1 MVTLSTVENVLQSD
15 KVPVFMGTNRLYLKK
30 GLQSTSRDVSI
41 PADVVRE
48 QGNRLNRGTSIK
60 PAQVKVSMEDLSV
73 DMDIEQMFSETFT
86 TLKAN
91 LVTVASAGSSGLV
104 TSTAGRG
111 SGIMIK
117 VVGPTDNINCLVLA
131 YYSGTA
137 SGTISVGEGAPVKTV
152 VNSSKITISA
162 TFINNFA
169 VGDTVLFVGNKKA
182 NNLVTSTISGIS
194 GTQIQLTVGTVTA
207 SSYTAANSGFIMIY
221 DNNPINS
228 KKWVDGRPNTSV
240 KGIEV
245 FNYNKK
251 VPWKG
256 VLGGKSIV
264 SYQLLSAVGTTT
276 ANTIDS
282 DSWRGTNVDILMLYN
297 DIAGNLLFTR
307 YIQDAAPTTISYS
320 FTGDG
325 NATQKYDF
333 TSSKSLDFVGYVVR
347 KATVLASA
355 ATNPITTVDLDAVT
369 SCLFTGSENPIAI
382 IKNTTLNTTNFNK
395 YFLKL
400 TTTTS
405 AGVRVIWNEVS
416 GVLSEGQFNYDN
428 STKIVTFKNGT
439 TISAPGKGNRIEVTY
454 LCAATNVDTGS
465 VYKCDSTAFSHTGA
479 PDVVTGGYQPLTINT
494 NNFTNRVDGVESS
507 TLTVNLSRAYYPAQG
522 IITPVIKPAMLGT
535 IDGSFTTK
543 EGYCRTMNAI
553 TSGVGYSY
561 LTANTQFDATKSAVY
576 TNKKTI
582 PIRIRLFDPAN
593 NSTVVKTI
601 CADAIQITDINNTNS
616 VGGDSGFD
624 VKFTSKNGRI
634 LIDRFA
640 S

>member
-15 KVPVFMGTNRLYLKK
+15 KVPVFMGVNRLYLKK
-30 GLQSTSRDVSI
+30 GLQSTSRNVDVPS
-41 PADVVRE
+41 DVVRE

-60 PAQVKVSMEDLSV
+60 PAQIKVSMEDLSV
-73 DMDIEQMFSETFT
+73 DMDIEQLFSESFT

-111 SGIMIK
+111 SGVMIK
-117 VVGPTDNINCLVLA
+117 VVGPTDNINCLVLT

-152 VNSSKITISA
+152 VNSSKITVSSS
-162 TFINNFA
+162 FIDNFA
-169 VGDTVLFVGNKKA
+169 VGDTVLFVGNRKA

-194 GTQIQLTVGTVTA
+194 GSQIQLTTGTVTA
-207 SSYTAANSGFIMIY
+207 SSYTAANSGFIMVY
-221 DNNPINS
+221 DSNPINT
-228 KKWVDGRPNTSV
+228 KKWVNGRPNASV

-245 FNYNKK
+245 FNYNKRT
-251 VPWKG
+251 PYNALAG
-256 VLGGKSIV
+256 RSIV
-264 SYQLLSAVGTTT
+264 SYQLLSAAGTTT

-282 DSWRGTNVDILMLYN
+282 DTWRDTNVDILMLYN
-297 DIAGNLLFTR
+297 DIDGNLLFTR
-307 YIQDAAPTTISYS
+307 YIQDAAPTSIAYN

-325 NATQKYDF
+325 NATQSYEF

-347 KATVLASA
+347 KSTILASA
-355 ATNPITTVDLDAVT
+355 ATNPITSVDLDATT
-369 SCLFTGSENPIAI
+369 SALFTGSESPIAI
-382 IKNTTLNTTNFNK
+382 TKNTTLNTTSFDK

-405 AGVRVIWNEVS
+405 AGVRVNWNEVS
-416 GVLSEGQFNYDN
+416 GTLSEGQFSYAPT
-428 STKIVTFKNGT
+428 TKTVTFKNGT
-439 TISAPGKGNRIEVTY
+439 TIAAPGKGNRLEITY
-454 LCAATNVDTGS
+454 LCAAANVDTGS
-465 VYKCDSTAFSHTGA
+465 LYSYSATAFTKHGV

-494 NNFTNRVDGVESS
+494 NNFTNRVDGIESS
-507 TLTVNLSRAYYPAQG
+507 SFTVALNRDYYNAQG
-522 IITPVIKPAMLGT
+522 TIAPVVKPAMVGT
-535 IDGSFTTK
+535 IDGSFSTK

-561 LTANTQFDATKSAVY
+561 LTANTQFDASKAALY

-582 PIRIRLFDPAN
+582 PLRVRLFDPADN
-593 NSTVVKTI
+593 TTVIKTLNV
-601 CADAIQITDINNTNS
+601 DAIQVTAINNTNS
-616 VGGDSGFD
+616 VDGDSGFE
-624 VKFTSKNGRI
+624 VNFTSKNGRI
-634 LIDRFA
+634 LVDRFA